1 MQKPVP
7 GVHVHKGVVQV
18 GEVTVGAPV
27 FASIDATRRRAIARA
42 HSATHLTHQALRDAL
57 GPTAAQAGSEN
68 SPGRFRFDF
77 GSPAAV
83 PGTVLTDVEQRI
95 NEVLSRELD
104 VQAEVMSIDEAKKQG
119 AIAEFGEK
127 YGERVRV
134 VTIGDFSKELCGGTH
149 VHNTAQLGL
158 VKLLGESSIGSGVRR
173 IEALVGVD
181 AYNFLAKE
189 HTVVAQLQELVKGR
203 PEELPEKIAGM
214 LGKLKDAEKEIEK
227 FRAEK
232 VLAAAAGLV
241 ESAKDV
247 RGVALV
253 TGQVPTAPPPT
264 TCASWSWTSAAAS
277 RAAARP
283 SWPCSP
289 RPTDARSPSSPPTR
303 PPASAASRPVTSCVR
318 PPRPSAAV
326 AAASRT
332 SPRAAARTRPPSG
345 TPSPRSSASSPR
357 RRDERHDADAPGPT
371 ARRRRRGRPDRGR
384 LVRPRRD
391 PGHAGGDRAG
401 T

>member
-1 MQKPVP
+1 MTRSRSSSTAPFYAEGGGQLADTGRIRLDTGAVIEIRDVQKPVP

-27 FASIDATRRRAIARA
+27 FASIDNTRRRAIARA

-181 AYNFLAKE
+181 AYNFLARE

-232 VLAAAAGLV
+232 VLQAAAGLV

-253 TGQVPTAPPPT
+253 TGQVPDG
-264 TCASWSWTSAAAS
+264 TSADDLRKLVLDVRGRILGGWPAVVALFTTS
-277 RAAARP
+277 NGRPLTVIATNEAARERGLKAGDLVRTAAKTLGGGGGGKP
-283 SWPCSP
+283 DVAQGGG
-289 RPTDARSPSSPPTR
+289 TN
-303 PPASAASRPVTSCVR
+303 PAAIGD
-318 PPRPSAAV
+318 AV
-326 AAASRT
+326 AAV
-332 SPRAAARTRPPSG
+332 
-345 TPSPRSSASSPR
+345 
-357 RRDERHDADAPGPT
+357 E
-371 ARRRRRGRPDRGR
+371 R
-384 LVRPRRD
+384 LVTET
-391 PGHAGGDRAG
+391 A
-401 T
+401 